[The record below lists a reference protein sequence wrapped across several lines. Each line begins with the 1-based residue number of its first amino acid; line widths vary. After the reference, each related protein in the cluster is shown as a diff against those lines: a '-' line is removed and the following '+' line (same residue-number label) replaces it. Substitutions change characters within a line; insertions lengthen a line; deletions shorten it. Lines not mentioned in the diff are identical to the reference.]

1 MAAIDIIIRAQ
12 NLASAALRQVSGQL
26 EGIERQAGFAQRG
39 FSGLQGVVGAGMMAA
54 GAVGVAGLAALGAGL
69 YASVNAAASFE
80 SQINI
85 LSVAAR
91 SSGTAMEDL
100 SAVALQVG
108 SDASLVGISASEA
121 ADAMTNFYKAG
132 LTTNEIFADLQGYL
146 AGTAPLTGALRSAI
160 DLAAASEL
168 DLATASDVVA
178 VAMATFGLEAGDAAR
193 IADTLVGAA
202 DASLASVGGLAEGLK
217 NVGPVAA
224 SMGISLEETST
235 ALALLSTRGIQGSEA
250 GTALKS
256 MLLNLQR
263 PTAAVT
269 GALDALGVSL
279 YNTDGTM
286 RALPDVI
293 GSLEGAMSG
302 LTEEQRQQVAVTL
315 AGSYGLSAFNVLVGE
330 GAAGWDAM
338 STAVGNAATAQEVA
352 QARTKG
358 FQAAMESLKGALESL
373 LINVGMPL
381 IQNFLTPAAA
391 AMTRLIGRL
400 TVMAPSVEE
409 VQAGY
414 ERLVAQGTALVAGI
428 NAVVGPIV
436 AVIGQFVGWQDV
448 LVALGIVVASI
459 VLPALWG
466 IVTAAAPV
474 IAIFAALVGAVALV
488 RTAWERNWGGIR
500 EKTAAV
506 VAWLQPALERLK
518 SYLDMIKGG
527 DWSGLTNAV
536 FADVGAMLSAASAT
550 IAAFDWAD
558 WIDGVLE
565 WAAYIG
571 KIAWDAFLTLLD
583 WQVYVWK
590 LEWDLFVKALDWAA
604 GWVTSLDWAGYVS
617 NLSDWATYVGTLA
630 WETFVSALTWGAE
643 YITSLPWSD
652 YVTALGEWGQWVT
665 SLDWA
670 GYVSNLSDWA
680 TYVGTLAWETFVS
693 ALTWGAEY
701 IQSLDWAGYVSNL
714 SDWATYVGTLAWET
728 FVSALTWGAEYIQSL
743 DWAGF
748 IATLS
753 DWGQWIASLDWTK
766 IITTV
771 IDWATWIPALGWN
784 TFVKLLDWATIVVAF
799 AWTEWISKLSW
810 ADFVAALSWGG
821 DKVSKLSWADF
832 VAALDWVGKIAEFA
846 WDSFVAKLEWP
857 LIAQF
862 DWASWIDSFR
872 WPRLPSFSWSSWI
885 ASFSWPT
892 LPSFSWSSWIA
903 SFSWPTLPS
912 FSWSNF
918 IPTIRWPAIPA
929 FPGWSALLGA
939 LGIGR
944 NAAGSGFFPGG
955 LTMVGERGPE
965 LVALPRGSR
974 IESSERTG
982 RMVGGG
988 GVTVNVYATV
998 NSGVDLEEMA
1008 WRVAQT
1014 IQRRGR

>member
-80 SQINI
+80 SQINV

-269 GALDALGVSL
+269 ETLDALGVSL

-315 AGSYGLSAFNVLVGE
+315 AGSYGLGAFNVLVGE

-352 QARTKG
+352 QARTQG

-391 AMTRLIGRL
+391 AMTEVIGRL

-414 ERLVAQGTALVAGI
+414 ERLVAQGTALVASI

-436 AVIGQFVGWQDV
+436 AVIGQFVSWQDV
-448 LVALGIVVASI
+448 LGALGIVVASI

-488 RTAWERNWGGIR
+488 RTAWEQNWGGIQG
-500 EKTAAV
+500 KTATV
-506 VAWLQPALERLK
+506 VAALQEGIGTLAPQFAAMWAAAEPILTALAKVLGVTLVVAGTLLLNGVQSVMLAIVPIVSAMVTQVTAFFTTLTRL
-518 SYLDMIKGG
+518 
-527 DWSGLTNAV
+527 WTNAV
-536 FADVGAMLSAASAT
+536 ALIQAIADGDWTAAWAAVQAIVQVFADYWAVTLDTLLTIGTTIFTAIKNTIVKTITDMGGDVGAILRTLQTTWQTIWASIQATTVAVVGAITSALGQIVSFVSVT
-550 IAAFDWAD
+550 VPAA
-558 WIDGVLE
+558 I
-565 WAAYIG
+565 
-571 KIAWDAFLTLLD
+571 
-583 WQVYVWK
+583 
-590 LEWDLFVKALDWAA
+590 
-604 GWVTSLDWAGYVS
+604 
-617 NLSDWATYVGTLA
+617 
-630 WETFVSALTWGAE
+630 ETFKTWLGGLSLPNPFNGINSALGSIQSAIDSAKAAIETFKTWLSTLRIPNPFAG
-643 YITSLPWSD
+643 ISLPSVPSW
-652 YVTALGEWGQWVT
+652 LGG
-665 SLDWA
+665 
-670 GYVSNLSDWA
+670 
-680 TYVGTLAWETFVS
+680 
-693 ALTWGAEY
+693 
-701 IQSLDWAGYVSNL
+701 
-714 SDWATYVGTLAWET
+714 
-728 FVSALTWGAEYIQSL
+728 
-743 DWAGF
+743 
-748 IATLS
+748 
-753 DWGQWIASLDWTK
+753 
-766 IITTV
+766 
-771 IDWATWIPALGWN
+771 
-784 TFVKLLDWATIVVAF
+784 
-799 AWTEWISKLSW
+799 
-810 ADFVAALSWGG
+810 
-821 DKVSKLSWADF
+821 
-832 VAALDWVGKIAEFA
+832 
-846 WDSFVAKLEWP
+846 
-857 LIAQF
+857 
-862 DWASWIDSFR
+862 
-872 WPRLPSFSWSSWI
+872 
-885 ASFSWPT
+885 
-892 LPSFSWSSWIA
+892 
-903 SFSWPTLPS
+903 
-912 FSWSNF
+912 
-918 IPTIRWPAIPA
+918 
-929 FPGWSALLGA
+929 
-939 LGIGR
+939 
-944 NAAGSGFFPGG
+944 NAAGSGFFAGG

>member
-643 YITSLPWSD
+643 YI
-652 YVTALGEWGQWVT
+652 
-665 SLDWA
+665 
-670 GYVSNLSDWA
+670 
-680 TYVGTLAWETFVS
+680 
-693 ALTWGAEY
+693 
-701 IQSLDWAGYVSNL
+701 
-714 SDWATYVGTLAWET
+714 
-728 FVSALTWGAEYIQSL
+728 QSL

-892 LPSFSWSSWIA
+892 LPSFSWS
-903 SFSWPTLPS
+903 
-912 FSWSNF
+912 NF